1 MSGPI
6 SHPEPSQF
14 RRPEQWSACVS
25 IDVRKI
31 IRLRSQAAAMRVLA
45 AEAPTLVG
53 RETMHRLAEKLD
65 NLANRKEASVFA
77 PFATAVPAEGRYLH

>member
-1 MSGPI
+1 M
-6 SHPEPSQF
+6 
-14 RRPEQWSACVS
+14 S

-65 NLANRKEASVFA
+65 NLASRKEASVFA
-77 PFATAVPAEGRYLH
+77 PIGTAPAELRYLH